1 MHHQV
6 GAAVAVPLAAV
17 VVLACLTGCSSADHV
32 PGGRS
37 LSTDG
42 ASSAPAAPVPVAPSP
57 APSAFSSAVPLRD
70 AALPAEVPAVVA
82 PVRIAVPSLGIDQ
95 AVRPEGVDPTGAMAL
110 PADPAVAG
118 WWRFGSTPSSA
129 AGSTVLAAHVDAVGY
144 GIGPFAHLVDVPVG
158 TRVTV
163 TSADGTTTPY
173 AVATVDLLAKTG
185 VPWASVFDHDGPRR
199 LVLVTCGGEFD
210 TATHH
215 YRSNL
220 VVTAT
225 PL

>member
-1 MHHQV
+1 V
-6 GAAVAVPLAAV
+6 GA
-17 VVLACLTGCSSADHV
+17 
-32 PGGRS
+32 
-37 LSTDG
+37 
-42 ASSAPAAPVPVAPSP
+42 PAP
-57 APSAFSSAVPLRD
+57 APSAFSTAVPLRD
-70 AALPAEVPAVVA
+70 AALPDEVPAVVA

-118 WWRFGSTPSSA
+118 WWRFGATPTSA
-129 AGSTVLAAHVDAVGY
+129 AGSTVLAAHVDALGY

-163 TSADGTTTPY
+163 TSADGTTTRY

-199 LVLVTCGGEFD
+199 LVLVTCGGTFD
-210 TATHH
+210 AATHH

>member
-1 MHHQV
+1 MS
-6 GAAVAVPLAAV
+6 G
-17 VVLACLTGCSSADHV
+17 GGSSASAGA
-32 PGGRS
+32 PA
-37 LSTDG
+37 G
-42 ASSAPAAPVPVAPSP
+42 ASASASAGASASASAGAGAPSP
-57 APSAFSSAVPLRD
+57 APSAFSTAVPLRD

-82 PVRIAVPSLGIDQ
+82 PVRVAVPALDIDQ
-95 AVRPEGVDPTGAMAL
+95 AVQPEGVDPSGAMAL

-118 WWRFGSTPSSA
+118 WWRFGSTPTST

-158 TRVTV
+158 TQVTV
-163 TSADGTTTPY
+163 TSEDGTTTRY

-199 LVLVTCGGEFD
+199 LVLVTCGGTFD

>member
-1 MHHQV
+1 VHHRV
-6 GAAVAVPLAAV
+6 GAAVAVPLAAAV
-17 VVLACLTGCSSADHV
+17 ALACLTGCSSADRV

-37 LSTDG
+37 LSGDG
-42 ASSAPAAPVPVAPSP
+42 AWSSAAAAPTP
-57 APSAFSSAVPLRD
+57 APSAFSTAVPLRD
-70 AALPAEVPAVVA
+70 AALPAEVPVVVA
-82 PVRIAVPSLGIDQ
+82 PVRVAVPALGIDQ
-95 AVRPEGVDPTGAMAL
+95 AVQPEGVDPTGAMAL

-129 AGSTVLAAHVDAVGY
+129 AGSTVLAAHVDAVGF

-158 TRVTV
+158 TQVTV
-163 TSADGTTTPY
+163 TSEDGTTTRY

-199 LVLVTCGGEFD
+199 LVLVTCGGTFD
-210 TATHH
+210 TTTHH

>member
-1 MHHQV
+1 M
-6 GAAVAVPLAAV
+6 AVPLAATV
-17 VVLACLTGCSSADHV
+17 ALACLTGCSSADRV
-32 PGGRS
+32 PGGRP
-37 LSTDG
+37 LSGDG
-42 ASSAPAAPVPVAPSP
+42 ASSAPAVPVAPTP
-57 APSAFSSAVPLRD
+57 APSAFSTAVPLRD
-70 AALPAEVPAVVA
+70 AALPTEVPAVVA
-82 PVRIAVPSLGIDQ
+82 PVRVAVPSLGIDQ

-110 PADPAVAG
+110 PPDPAVAG
-118 WWRFGSTPSSA
+118 WWRFGSTPASA
-129 AGSTVLAAHVDAVGY
+129 VGSTVLAAHVDAVGY

-163 TSADGTTTPY
+163 TSADGTTMRY

-199 LVLVTCGGEFD
+199 LVLVTCGGTFD